1 MKKSFALIAVL
12 AAVLFSSCAT
22 TTPCGMLFT
31 DVRLPMATGNASEIA
46 SPKMGVSVSHSVLNL
61 IATGDSSITTA
72 CANGNVTKIHH
83 VDWEASSFLGLFSTY
98 KCVVWGE

>member
-1 MKKSFALIAVL
+1 MKKFLVLVAVL
-12 AAVLFSSCAT
+12 GTVLFSSCAT
-22 TTPCGMLFT
+22 TTPCGVLFT
-31 DVRLPMATGNASEIA
+31 DVRLPMATGNVSEIA

-72 CANGNVTKIHH
+72 CANGNITRIHH
-83 VDWEASSFLGLFSTY
+83 VDWEASSFLGLYSTY

>member
-22 TTPCGMLFT
+22 TTPCGALFT
-31 DVRLPMATGNASEIA
+31 DVRLPMATGNAPEIA

-72 CANGNVTKIHH
+72 CANGNIKKIHH
-83 VDWEASSFLGLFSTY
+83 VDWEACSFLGLFSTY